1 MQDLTKR
8 KIIEWLCWSI
18 FIIVFFISIPLMY
31 LTAPKK
37 GDIIR
42 IDCTWSEISPD
53 FSNEMRAAC
62 RQLRA
67 ENNKEDLRKPK

>member
-1 MQDLTKR
+1 MQNTLKR
-8 KIIEWLCWSI
+8 ETIKLAV
-18 FIIVFFISIPLMY
+18 IVVAFFITIPIIFLS
-31 LTAPKK
+31 LPKK

-53 FSNEMRAAC
+53 FSNEMREAC

-67 ENNKEDLRKPK
+67 KNNLQKPK

>member
-8 KIIEWLCWSI
+8 KIIEWLVWI
-18 FIIVFFISIPLMY
+18 GFIIVFVISIPLMY

-37 GDIIR
+37 GDVIR

-53 FSNEMRAAC
+53 FSIEMKEAC
-62 RQLRA
+62 RKARI
-67 ENNKEDLRKPK
+67 EKST